1 MFFPYSIEFF
11 LPVLLIAFVLVFF
24 MKQGHLKARNWDELD
39 SLEKEYRP
47 LVKTLEQN
55 KMSTYLKQ
63 VEEIVDNLMIERD
76 KVKKIKDAA
85 QENDFTIAQAGA
97 LAKQAET
104 SLRNIRKFIM
114 SYEDHRE
121 EAISLFKNLRLTLLA
136 PIENQAQVSVIMQKI
151 SNIKFIVEELD
162 NNR

>member
-1 MFFPYSIEFF
+1 MFFPYSIELF
-11 LPVLLIAFVLVFF
+11 LPVLLIAFVLVFL